1 MDSDE
6 SRSLRAANSLRCF
19 TGRFTELSDLELP
32 NSTVTGFNFV
42 CVGNLAFMG
51 EGEVI
56 GGVDVDF
63 VGVIILDGWGV
74 SSSWRGSH
82 ERR

>member
-51 EGEVI
+51 GGGGHWWSRCGFCWSDHSGWLGSFVELEGE
-56 GGVDVDF
+56 
-63 VGVIILDGWGV
+63 
-74 SSSWRGSH
+74 S
-82 ERR
+82 